1 MKKNEEWDFG
11 FTAVD
16 EADLGL
22 SKQNTESLEDEIEF
36 LKSELK
42 NTKDSMEDIRKLVM
56 PLLNNLMKNPEK
68 EMILWPDREQKI
80 KQFIKKIN
88 EYFGE

>member
-22 SKQNTESLEDEIEF
+22 TKQNAQDLEDEIDL

-42 NTKDSMEDIRKLVM
+42 NSKESMEAMRKLIM

-68 EMILWPDREQKI
+68 EMIHWPDREQKI

>member
-1 MKKNEEWDFG
+1 MKKNEDWDFG

-22 SKQNTESLEDEIEF
+22 TKQNAQDLEDEIEL

-42 NTKDSMEDIRKLVM
+42 NSKESMEAMRKLIM

-68 EMILWPDREQKI
+68 EMIHWPDREQKI

>member
-1 MKKNEEWDFG
+1 
-11 FTAVD
+11 
-16 EADLGL
+16 
-22 SKQNTESLEDEIEF
+22 
-36 LKSELK
+36 
-42 NTKDSMEDIRKLVM
+42 M

-68 EMILWPDREQKI
+68 EMIHWPDREQKI

>member
-16 EADLGL
+16 EVDLGL
-22 SKQNTESLEDEIEF
+22 SKQNAQSLEDEIEL

-42 NTKDSMEDIRKLVM
+42 STKESMEDIRKLIM

-68 EMILWPDREQKI
+68 EMILWPDREQNI

>member
-16 EADLGL
+16 ETDLGL
-22 SKQNTESLEDEIEF
+22 SKQNVESLEDEIEL

-42 NTKDSMEDIRKLVM
+42 STKESMEDIRKLVM

-68 EMILWPDREQKI
+68 EMIHWPDREQKI